1 MSPPCKASPLA
12 MAVCKLPNAVVDV
25 IAAIA
30 RTVTG
35 AAAAQIVLFE
45 PERSA
50 EPPISSGSCSLNSAI
65 KSPDDCRVAFE
76 VAAAWAEASAWRK
89 HSVAAIVLLGD
100 A

>member
-1 MSPPCKASPLA
+1 MQGEPACDGRHG
-12 MAVCKLPNAVVDV
+12 KLPNAVVDV

-30 RTVTG
+30 RTSHG

-65 KSPDDCRVAFE
+65 KSPDDCRVAFKSPRLE
-76 VAAAWAEASAWRK
+76 LRQALAWQKRPICL
-89 HSVAAIVLLGD
+89 AIALLGD